1 MSYTGSYDGVRDSN
15 DHFRQM
21 ESDFEALLGGNV
33 SATENVHETERRNP
47 NQAAGFREIIENMYQ
62 THLDKNADYSPAN
75 VLGVGEIGLV
85 VRLWDKMT
93 RLMNLLGFEIKVEF
107 VEYRG
112 PKEAKN
118 ESIEDTY
125 MDMSVYSI
133 IALLYRKGRWGN

>member
-1 MSYTGSYDGVRDSN
+1 MPK
-15 DHFRQM
+15 
-21 ESDFEALLGGNV
+21 
-33 SATENVHETERRNP
+33 HETEIKNP
-47 NQAAGFREIIENMYQ
+47 NQSIRFREIIETMYQ

-93 RLMNLLGFEIKVEF
+93 RLMNLLGFEIDVKF
-107 VEYRG
+107 VGYNG

-125 MDMSVYSI
+125 LDLSVYSI
-133 IALLYRKGRWGN
+133 IALLYREGKWGN